1 MKLLALATVG
11 LALVGGVAAASSE
24 ADQVTLA
31 MRQYTNAN
39 KVRVFV
45 WYGQIASGAAGE
57 DVEVLGRDC
66 LTKDFR
72 LYAGTQ
78 STAGGAWEVDSVA
91 AAPPYGY
98 FDMKSGTALR
108 ARWRG
113 QWSNTILH
121 KTPIQAFYP
130 MKIPKKRAWRII
142 VNPTPLYM
150 KLDGKPVVLQRPR
163 AGKWERFRSAPLVLK
178 ANYDYGGATNYEA
191 VFELPTRG
199 LQVRAL
205 LPTKSVAPCYFGRTT
220 APWRT

>member
-1 MKLLALATVG
+1 MKLVALAAMGLALA
-11 LALVGGVAAASSE
+11 GGVAAASSQ
-24 ADQVTLA
+24 ADPVTFA
-31 MRQYTNAN
+31 MRQYVNEN
-39 KVRVFV
+39 KTRVYV

-72 LYAGTQ
+72 LYAGTK
-78 STAGGAWEVDSVA
+78 SVAGGAWEVDSVA

-98 FDMKSGTALR
+98 FELKSGTALL

-113 QWSNTILH
+113 QWSNTI
-121 KTPIQAFYP
+121 TYRIPIQAFYP
-130 MKIPKKRAWRII
+130 LKVPKKRAWRII

-150 KLDGKPVVLQRPR
+150 KLGGKPVVLQRLR
-163 AGKWERFRSAPLVLK
+163 AGKWERFQSAPLVLK

-191 VFELPTRG
+191 VFKIPTRG

-205 LPTKSVAPCYFGRTT
+205 LATKVVAPCYFGRTT